1 MGQNL
6 YWKPVTPRQGRSLST
21 GLKWAI
27 QRKYLPHTGSVE
39 LTSSDVGFLEGVS
52 AASGSDTEMQGDCE
66 TLIDAIHTHGS
77 ILVWL
82 E

>member
-1 MGQNL
+1 MGHRT
-6 YWKPVTPRQGRSLST
+6 YRQRCEERRYRLVDR
-21 GLKWAI
+21 AN
-27 QRKYLPHTGSVE
+27 
-39 LTSSDVGFLEGVS
+39 FLLHKI
-52 AASGSDTEMQGDCE
+52 GSDTEIQGDCE